1 MEAVKGVR
9 PVAINVGVRN
19 LDEAVKFYEALFA
32 VPMETR
38 ESGGRP
44 VHARARF
51 GDGESFFL
59 FNIRERGSD
68 EPHRDHASAFGFN
81 VDDLEAVHRR
91 AVAAGAREH
100 VAPVDEPGLPRH
112 SRIEDPSGNRIV
124 LWQA

>member
-1 MEAVKGVR
+1 MEAIRGVR

-19 LDEAVKFYEALFA
+19 LDEAVRFYEALFA
-32 VPMETR
+32 APMETR
-38 ESGGRP
+38 ESSGRP
-44 VHARARF
+44 VHAHARF
-51 GDGESFFL
+51 GDGDSFFL

-68 EPHRDHASAFGFN
+68 DPHRHHVSAFGFN

-91 AVAAGAREH
+91 AIAAGGREH
-100 VAPVDEPGLPRH
+100 FPPIDEPGLPCH